1 MKNKSC
7 KFAIVVAAAIVLLA
21 GCGSDEQ
28 QDPVMQN
35 ETTGTKPTTSVATT
49 VPSSKA
55 TTVPTT
61 AIVTTRPTSGSVT
74 QATAPVTTVPT
85 TAPTAATTAALTAA
99 TTTAPTTKPTVA
111 PTVVTT
117 EPCNHLW
124 GKAEGNAA
132 TCTEWGK
139 KYTLCSKCETQ
150 GEDIDIPP
158 LGHSWGEWY
167 TVSEATCIA
176 NRKEAHE
183 CKRCGS
189 NESRQIPG
197 TKSLKLHSG
206 GTFTHNTPASPWC
219 FAYDNFVGC
228 QHCGDDYI
236 KETAPALEGEAAS
249 AWLHEAEAAT
259 LKYLNQ
265 YRAEIGSP
273 EMTMLPGLSE
283 VMRYRAKQYQEN
295 WYSAAHDPIE
305 TMEAFDLFKYGDYS
319 EPNWTEEELEALKQA
334 GFTPSFESH
343 YVAVG
348 GEAAH
353 YSGGSMGETPD
364 EYGYAVATGFR
375 NSEGHWRYLKLAE
388 WTYAGVGY
396 RYEAGYGVAVY
407 VYVTDRDYDAISA
420 GR

>member
-21 GCGSDEQ
+21 GYGSDEQ

-74 QATAPVTTVPT
+74 QPPAPVTTVPT
-85 TAPTAATTAALTAA
+85 TAPTATTTAALTAA

-117 EPCNHLW
+117 EPCDHLW
-124 GKAEGNAA
+124 GTAEGNAA

-249 AWLHEAEAAT
+249 AWLREAEAAT

-265 YRAEIGSP
+265 YRVEAGTHELVMSA
-273 EMTMLPGLSE
+273 GLQE
-283 VMRYRAKQYQEN
+283 VAQYRAHQLYERGYYGYEHN
-295 WYSAAHDPIE
+295 NDDIR
-305 TMEAFDLFKYGDYS
+305 EAFTAFRYGRYVS
-319 EPNWTEEELEALKQA
+319 TEELEQLKAENEALGLDTSNFSTKP
-334 GFTPSFESH
+334 F
-343 YVAVG
+343 YVTGAAEASGLMG
-348 GEAAH
+348 GRDTIDMLAYEI
-353 YSGGSMGETPD
+353 
-364 EYGYAVATGFR
+364 ATMFR
-375 NSEGHWRYLKLAE
+375 NSPGHWSYLQDE
-388 WTYAGVGY
+388 RFTVAGIGIEYNPNFGITISIQVD
-396 RYEAGYGVAVY
+396 EI
-407 VYVTDRDYDAISA
+407 DYTNK
-420 GR
+420 

>member
-1 MKNKSC
+1 MRNKSC

-74 QATAPVTTVPT
+74 QPPAPVTTV
-85 TAPTAATTAALTAA
+85 
-99 TTTAPTTKPTVA
+99 PTTKPTVA

-117 EPCNHLW
+117 EPCDHLW

-139 KYTLCSKCETQ
+139 KYTLCSKCLTQ

-305 TMEAFDLFKYGDYS
+305 TMEAFNAFQYGDYYS
-319 EPNWTEEELEALKQA
+319 REYKEATKAELESM
-334 GFTPSFESH
+334 GIDVSGISTDPH
-343 YVAVG
+343 YEAYG